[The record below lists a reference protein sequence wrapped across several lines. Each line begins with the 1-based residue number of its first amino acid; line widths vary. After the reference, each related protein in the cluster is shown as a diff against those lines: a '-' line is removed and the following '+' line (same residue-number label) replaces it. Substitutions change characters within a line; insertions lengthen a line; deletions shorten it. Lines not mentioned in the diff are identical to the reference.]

1 MAARVIAE
9 PQALPDK
16 SASQAETLIEKIKQ
30 RNARVAVV
38 GIGYVG
44 LPLAVEFAKNGFQT
58 VGIDTNPRAVDQI
71 ILHQPTTI
79 DVTADSIARL
89 HEAGLLSATESFDV
103 LGDCDAIC
111 VCVPTPLTPNREPD
125 VSHVRAAAGEIA
137 ARLRPGQLVVLES
150 TSFPGTTAEV
160 VLPILAETGLQVGE
174 DFFLG
179 YSPERVDPG
188 NNEHTIANTPKLV
201 AGITPTCRE
210 AVAALYSQI
219 VSQIVPISSTQ
230 AAETAKLL
238 ENLFRNVNIALVNE
252 LTLLCNRMGIDV
264 WEVIDAASTKPFG
277 YMRFTPG
284 PGLGGHCIP
293 VDPYYLSWK
302 ARELGFNSRF
312 VELASEINLE
322 MPLYVVDK
330 ISAALNSHSKA
341 INGSRI
347 LLLGVAYKPDIS
359 DTRESPAMTI
369 MDELRA
375 RGAKLAYSDPYVPT
389 FANNGAM
396 MKSRELTVEEIKR
409 ADCVVL
415 ITDHSC
421 YPYDLIAEH
430 AQLLVDTRNAFK
442 NWRRPGI
449 YHL

>member
-188 NNEHTIANTPKLV
+188 NNKHTIANTPKLV

-389 FANNGAM
+389 FANSGAM